1 MKESRYNI
9 FIEEP
14 EKVLCYN
21 SYTDSYIII
30 STKSYLTMKS
40 LGVLKLEELYPKT
53 YSNLVSNGFIID
65 DSTDELALIRL
76 QNKREAFS
84 TSVYYLMIYPTQD
97 CNLKCW
103 YCYESHVP
111 KSKMTEETLDA
122 VKLHISKVC
131 KSRKF
136 NRLRITFFGGEPLL
150 YFNAIVLPILE
161 HSQNETQKYGMILTP
176 FFVTNASLLTKSV
189 IMKIRQY
196 SPLFQI
202 TLDGGRAKHDKVRIW
217 KGRKEKGTYK
227 QIIDALHLISLKCN
241 YKQTGVSNVATIR
254 INYDNFTLDDM
265 EEILG
270 DLKGLD
276 KPKFFIHL
284 ERVWQTSKFSSSEEQ
299 FLKLKSSLELIGKSG
314 FNVGFGIFGNKR
326 TACPAE
332 IEHYAI
338 INWDGNIYKCNG
350 RTLYPKD
357 RVGTLLK
364 SGDIA
369 WDENCIAKRTSV
381 ATFENEMCLAC
392 KMLPR
397 CMGPCSQKQIEQG
410 TRNIKNICS
419 LSSIDMPLH
428 EYLKINFELLLV
440 SQNANQH

>member
-202 TLDGGRAKHDKVRIW
+202 TLDGGKAKHDKVRIW
-217 KGRKEKGTYK
+217 KGKKKKE
-227 QIIDALHLISLKCN
+227 
-241 YKQTGVSNVATIR
+241 
-254 INYDNFTLDDM
+254 
-265 EEILG
+265 
-270 DLKGLD
+270 
-276 KPKFFIHL
+276 P
-284 ERVWQTSKFSSSEEQ
+284 TS
-299 FLKLKSSLELIGKSG
+299 
-314 FNVGFGIFGNKR
+314 R
-326 TACPAE
+326 
-332 IEHYAI
+332 
-338 INWDGNIYKCNG
+338 
-350 RTLYPKD
+350 
-357 RVGTLLK
+357 
-364 SGDIA
+364 
-369 WDENCIAKRTSV
+369 
-381 ATFENEMCLAC
+381 
-392 KMLPR
+392 
-397 CMGPCSQKQIEQG
+397 
-410 TRNIKNICS
+410 
-419 LSSIDMPLH
+419 
-428 EYLKINFELLLV
+428 
-440 SQNANQH
+440 